1 MLNTEYPGA
10 HACVSTAAAHALRRF
25 FRSDDTM
32 FPMDGIVNGVTY
44 VHTFNRYTDAGAEA
58 RAARIYGGLHYEFSN
73 EASARLGRQIV
84 RQMFDR
90 GFFRRVRNQTSD
102 DHHRGCRRWLSED
115 VATALSRTASPPSI
129 SQ

>member
-58 RAARIYGGLHYEFSN
+58 RAARITAACTTSSQMRRARGLADRSSVRCSTVDSSGGYATRHPTIIIGDVD
-73 EASARLGRQIV
+73 AGSAKMWQ
-84 RQMFDR
+84 QHCHEHSFQCMSM
-90 GFFRRVRNQTSD
+90 Q
-102 DHHRGCRRWLSED
+102 
-115 VATALSRTASPPSI
+115 
-129 SQ
+129 